1 MLNNNVS
8 TKMSI
13 RIYQNLSYTK
23 LENQMNYVEIKA
35 ISAFGIKCLIT
46 SNDAFILGFGMASTT
61 NTK

>member
-1 MLNNNVS
+1 
-8 TKMSI
+8 
-13 RIYQNLSYTK
+13 
-23 LENQMNYVEIKA
+23 MNYVETKA